1 MFLFW
6 GRKKKEV
13 APTIY
18 TEETCKNCGEKN
30 RRSFEDGDYIYK
42 NSSSS
47 SGSICKKCSSTNTT
61 MITAIYG
68 EYPPE
73 KQKKD
78 N

>member
-1 MFLFW
+1 LFW

-18 TEETCKNCGEKN
+18 TEETCENCGEKN

-42 NSSSS
+42 NSSSV
-47 SGSICKKCSSTNTT
+47 SICKKCSSTNTT

>member
-1 MFLFW
+1 LFW

-18 TEETCKNCGEKN
+18 TEETCKNCGEKK
-30 RRSFEDGDYIYK
+30 RRNFEDGDYIYK
-42 NSSSS
+42 SSSS
-47 SGSICKKCSSTNTT
+47 NGSVCKRCSSTNTT